1 MKVAGIILIILQV
14 ASFIPVLASGENI
27 FANGFANLIG
37 RCLLGIVGVILL
49 IIAHKRSKKQ
59 PPLGAL
65 LLYESAKHSKTYAQN
80 ETTRDIIRRRIVQ
93 SAIF

>member
-14 ASFIPVLASGENI
+14 ASFIPALASGENI

-49 IIAHKRSKKQ
+49 IIAHKRNKK
-59 PPLGAL
+59 
-65 LLYESAKHSKTYAQN
+65 
-80 ETTRDIIRRRIVQ
+80 
-93 SAIF
+93 

>member
-49 IIAHKRSKKQ
+49 IIAHKRNKK
-59 PPLGAL
+59 
-65 LLYESAKHSKTYAQN
+65 
-80 ETTRDIIRRRIVQ
+80 
-93 SAIF
+93 